1 MASAR
6 TARGLH
12 KLFVGN
18 LPWTVGNQELRS
30 YFKDF
35 GKIVN
40 ATVVFDK
47 KTGLSKGYGFVS
59 FTNLSILQKIENEP
73 KHLLEGNYLNIQKQS

>member
-6 TARGLH
+6 SARGLH

-35 GKIVN
+35 GKVLN
-40 ATVVFDK
+40 ASVVFDK
-47 KTGLSKGYGFVS
+47 KTGLSKGYGFVT
-59 FTNLSILQKIENEP
+59 FNHLSLLQNVENTQ
-73 KHLLEGNYLNIQKQS
+73 KHILEGNYLNVQKS

>member
-12 KLFVGN
+12 KLFVRN

-35 GKIVN
+35 GKVIN
-40 ATVVFDK
+40 ASVVFDK
-47 KTGLSKGYGFVS
+47 KTGLSKGYGFVT
-59 FTNLSILQKIENEP
+59 FNNLSLLQKVENESR
-73 KHLLEGNYLNIQKQS
+73 HFLEGNYLNVQKQS